1 MFTAAGCLSQGAA
14 IDTHDR
20 RPATIVDVAREA
32 GVSFKTVSRV
42 LNGEPNVREP
52 TRVRVMEAAKALGYR
67 ANPYARNLRAAQ
79 SRLIA
84 VFFSNASRNYMSE
97 VQIGVLQRCNAE
109 GFNAIFD
116 EKPEGPDGFVSLRG
130 EPHLAGA
137 ILVPP
142 LTDDVA
148 ILGRL
153 ASAGVPFVRLAP
165 AGVDGEIGHVCMDD
179 ERAAGEMIDHLV
191 SLGHRRIGFIAGPDD
206 HASASLREKGY
217 REAMA
222 RHALTVDPALIAKGD
237 YHFESG
243 LRAGAA
249 LLAADEPPTAIFAC
263 NDDMAAGVLAVAYR
277 KGTRIPADLSVV
289 GFDDTPLASVVVPS
303 LTTIYQPIREMAGR
317 AAGLLL
323 GKTGSG
329 PEALNVLPHR
339 LVVRE
344 STAAPK
350 A

>member
-1 MFTAAGCLSQGAA
+1 MAGHLSQGAA

-52 TRVRVMEAAKALGYR
+52 TRARVMEAVRSLGYR

-97 VQIGVLQRCNAE
+97 VQIGVLQRCNSE
-109 GFNAIFD
+109 GFNAIF
-116 EKPEGPDGFVSLRG
+116 EETADGLASLVSLRG
-130 EPHLAGA
+130 KPDLAGV
-137 ILVPP
+137 ILVSP
-142 LTDDVA
+142 LTEDDA

-153 ASAGVPFVRLAP
+153 ITAGIPFVRLAP
-165 AGVDGEIGHVCMDD
+165 AGMDGEVGHVCMND
-179 ERAAGEMIDHLV
+179 ERAAGELIDHLV
-191 SLGHRRIGFIAGPDD
+191 ALGHRRIGFIAGPQD
-206 HASASLREKGY
+206 HPSASLREAGY
-217 REAMA
+217 RAALA
-222 RHALTVDPALIAKGD
+222 RHALEADPALVATGD

-249 LLAADEPPTAIFAC
+249 LLAAPTPPTAIFAC

-277 KGTRIPADLSVV
+277 KGIRVPEDLSVV

-303 LTTIYQPIREMAGR
+303 LTTIYQPIREMA
-317 AAGLLL
+317 AQATALLL
-323 GKTGSG
+323 GKADTGA
-329 PEALNVLPHR
+329 EARNVLPHR
-339 LVVRE
+339 MVIRE
-344 STAAPK
+344 TTAAPK

>member
-1 MFTAAGCLSQGAA
+1 M
-14 IDTHDR
+14 
-20 RPATIVDVAREA
+20 
-32 GVSFKTVSRV
+32 

-52 TRVRVMEAAKALGYR
+52 TRLRVMEAVKSLGYR

-84 VFFSNASRNYMSE
+84 VFFSNASRNYVSE

-109 GFNAIFD
+109 GFNALFEEYAGGLD
-116 EKPEGPDGFVSLRG
+116 SLVSLRG
-130 EPHLAGA
+130 NPDLAGA
-137 ILVPP
+137 ILVSP
-142 LTDDVA
+142 LTEDPA

-153 ASAGVPFVRLAP
+153 TGTGVPFVRLAP
-165 AGVDGEIGHVCMDD
+165 AGIDGETGHVCMDD
-179 ERAAGEMIDHLV
+179 EQAAGEMIDHLV
-191 SLGHRRIGFIAGPDD
+191 ALGHRRIGFIAGPDD
-206 HASASLREKGY
+206 HPSASLREAGY
-217 REAMA
+217 RAAMG
-222 RHALTVDPALIAKGD
+222 RHGLDIDPSLIAKGD

-249 LLAADEPPTAIFAC
+249 LLAADPPPTAIFAC

-277 KGTRIPADLSVV
+277 KGIRVPDSLSVT

-303 LTTIYQPIREMAGR
+303 LTTIYQPIREMAAR

-323 GKTGSG
+323 GKADPAT
-329 PEALNVLPHR
+329 EVQNVLPHR

-344 STAAPK
+344 STAAP
-350 A
+350 AT